1 MSGRRLTHRIF
12 LVLSPRYIS
21 VKGRLVW
28 LVFGWLDLWS
38 GSPS

>member
-1 MSGRRLTHRIF
+1 MKRQALTHRIF

-28 LVFGWLDLWS
+28 LPLVRLGPLAWLVA
-38 GSPS
+38 